1 MRKRLG
7 ILAVLATAALVATS
21 AWVIAGRQISR
32 PVRLKVVEHATT
44 DAVVDLKPAG
54 DSSGDLLTFHNKL
67 YNETNSKVIGR
78 DQGSCIRIDTKPGSW
93 ECSWTNILP
102 DGHIAVQGPFFD
114 KHDGLLAVTGGTGMY
129 RNARGVMELRSR
141 AGGTEFAFIFR
152 LVP

>member
-44 DAVVDLKPAG
+44 DAVRDLKPAG
-54 DSSGDLLTFHNKL
+54 VSSGDLLTFHNKL
-67 YNETNSKVIGR
+67 YNETNAKVIGR
-78 DQGSCIRIDTKPGSW
+78 DQGSCIRIHTKPGSW

-114 KHDGLLAVTGGTGMY
+114 KHDGLLAVTGGRSEEHTS
-129 RNARGVMELRSR
+129 ELQSR
-141 AGGTEFAFIFR
+141 
-152 LVP
+152 